1 MVLEEL
7 VRVQE
12 EMAASLRAIGQTV
25 RQRRAPLG
33 EVGWKGRSDPVTE
46 WDRAIETQ
54 LMEQLGRL
62 TPEIPV
68 WSEESRPVLPS
79 PQGLRWIL
87 DPLDG
92 TLNATHG
99 FPHQAIA
106 LALQSGERIELGWV
120 YDLYRDQ
127 LFFARRGHGAYLDG
141 RRLTVSAVETLS
153 SALIA
158 AGALW
163 KGELPV
169 YQALAPRCQDL
180 RRGGSAALDL
190 AWVAAGWV
198 DGFIE
203 RRLQPWDV
211 AAGALLVEEAHGRVT
226 DLAGTPLSWS
236 GPLDVVASNRRL
248 HSALLGAL
256 QEAGLVGG

>member
-7 VRVQE
+7 ARMQE
-12 EMAASLRAIGQTV
+12 EIAARLRAIGQGI
-25 RQRRAPLG
+25 RERREPVG
-33 EVGWKGRSDPVTE
+33 DVGWKGPSDPVTE
-46 WDRAIETQ
+46 WDRLIESQ
-54 LMEQLGRL
+54 LMELLGRL
-62 TPEIPV
+62 TPQIPV
-68 WSEESRPVLPS
+68 WSEESGPALPN
-79 PQGLRWIL
+79 PQELRWIL

-106 LALQSGERIELGWV
+106 LALQTEDGIALGWV

-127 LFFARRGHGAYLDG
+127 LFFARRGFGAYLDG
-141 RRLTVSAVETLS
+141 VRLAVSSVATLS
-153 SALIA
+153 SALVA

-169 YQALAPRCQDL
+169 YQALSPQCQDL

-198 DGFIE
+198 DGFVE

-226 DLAGTPLSWS
+226 DLAGSPLTWS
-236 GPLDVVASNRRL
+236 GPLDVVASNGRL
-248 HSALLGAL
+248 HSALLDVL
-256 QEAGLVGG
+256 QAAGLVGR